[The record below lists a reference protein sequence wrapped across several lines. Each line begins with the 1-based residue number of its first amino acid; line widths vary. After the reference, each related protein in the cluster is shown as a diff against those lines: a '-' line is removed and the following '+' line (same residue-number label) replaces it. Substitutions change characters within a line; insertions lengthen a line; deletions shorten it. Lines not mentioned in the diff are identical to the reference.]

1 MPNFYFKKFVTI
13 GVFKRMLR
21 YYKIICNNLVYLIIM
36 TTKDEMEEI
45 RKWIEVTKKKIIPII
60 EKGDKEKLEKLV
72 ENLEKSYK
80 KM

>member
-1 MPNFYFKKFVTI
+1 
-13 GVFKRMLR
+13 
-21 YYKIICNNLVYLIIM
+21 M